1 MITRR
6 FKLLTAALLVAGLPV
21 LAQDSQKT
29 LTNADVVK
37 MVKGGLPE
45 SVIVSA
51 IQSSPAKYDISPDA
65 LIALQKD
72 GVTAKEMDAI
82 ITESKKAPGAASGAG
97 NATAAVSEKSHMPR
111 VTVNAGKTS
120 APVALEK
127 TELAQTKTKP
137 SSMSSLAGD
146 STLNQAMRAGIDTA
160 AWNTATHVNSG
171 VASSSVYEG
180 GSVLSSVM
188 ARRKPMMTYVWGVP
202 NIASK
207 TVLQTTSPSFTVDY
221 ANVMGANPDDFVP
234 AIVKLTPAQ
243 NSFRIVGATQGKE
256 DATSNSTA
264 DWEIYSSF
272 LEDRVPVN
280 AQKTTTGSYK
290 LAATSPLAPGE
301 YAVVLRPVSKSK
313 KFSGGDVARGQG
325 DGLMFDSAFSFK
337 IADNAE

>member
-1 MITRR
+1 MNPTR
-6 FKLLTAALLVAGLPV
+6 FKLMAAALLIASVPA
-21 LAQDSQKT
+21 LAQSPQKT

-45 SVIVSA
+45 SVVVSA

-72 GVTAKEMDAI
+72 GVTAREMDAI
-82 ITESKKAPGAASGAG
+82 IAESKKTPAG
-97 NATAAVSEKSHMPR
+97 DSVDSAIAAVSEKSHMPR
-111 VTVNAGKTS
+111 VTVSQGKTS
-120 APVALEK
+120 QPIALEK

-137 SSMSSLAGD
+137 SSMASLAGD
-146 STLNQAMRAGIDTA
+146 STLNDAMRAGINTA
-160 AWNTATHVNSG
+160 AWDTATHVNSG
-171 VASSSVYEG
+171 VGGSAVYQG
-180 GSVLSSVM
+180 GSVLTSMM
-188 ARRKPMMTYVWGVP
+188 ARRKATMTYVWGVP
-202 NIASK
+202 GIISK
-207 TVLQTTSPSFTVDY
+207 TVVQTTTPTFTVDY
-221 ANVMGANPDDFVP
+221 ANVMGASPDDFEP
-234 AIVKLTPAQ
+234 MIVKLTPAQ

-256 DATSNSTA
+256 DATSNSSA

-280 AQKTTTGSYK
+280 AQKLKTGSYK

-325 DGLMFDSAFSFK
+325 DGLMFDSVFSFK
-337 IADNAE
+337 VADSAE

>member
-1 MITRR
+1 MITRN
-6 FKLLTAALLVAGLPV
+6 FKLLAAGLLVASLSV

-45 SVIVSA
+45 SVVVSA

-82 ITESKKAPGAASGAG
+82 IAESKKTPAAGATSAAP
-97 NATAAVSEKSHMPR
+97 AVSEKTHMPR
-111 VTVNAGKTS
+111 VTVSQGKTS
-120 APVALEK
+120 EPVALEK

-137 SSMSSLAGD
+137 SSMTSLAGD
-146 STLNQAMRAGIDTA
+146 STLNQAMRTGIDTA

-221 ANVMGANPDDFVP
+221 ANVMGANPDDFAP
-234 AIVKLTPAQ
+234 TIVKLTPAQ

-280 AQKTTTGSYK
+280 AQKLNTGSYK
-290 LAATSPLAPGE
+290 LTATSPLAPGE

-337 IADNAE
+337 IADTAE

>member
-1 MITRR
+1 MITRK

-21 LAQDSQKT
+21 LAQDNQKT

-82 ITESKKAPGAASGAG
+82 IAESKKTPAAGAAS
-97 NATAAVSEKSHMPR
+97 ATAAVSEKTHMPR

-120 APVALEK
+120 EPVALEK

-188 ARRKPMMTYVWGVP
+188 AHRKPMMTYVWGVP

-221 ANVMGANPDDFVP
+221 ANVMGANPDDFAP

-280 AQKTTTGSYK
+280 AQKLNTGSYK

-337 IADNAE
+337 IADTAE